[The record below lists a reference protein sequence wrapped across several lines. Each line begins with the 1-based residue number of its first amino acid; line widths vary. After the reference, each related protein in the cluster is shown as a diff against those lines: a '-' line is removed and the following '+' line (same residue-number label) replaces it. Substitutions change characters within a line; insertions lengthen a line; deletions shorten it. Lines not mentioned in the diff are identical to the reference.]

1 LQDHSAIYNRFQVT
15 YLQVE
20 CGRISIDQGPVMSIC
35 PEVITKLQGSMNLRD
50 VESLLLCFAD
60 HYTSEQPFHPER
72 GFSGTEKLRRNWT
85 LIFERVPD
93 FQAELMCSQ
102 GENGMVWS
110 EWRWYGTGFEWRG
123 VILFGV
129 KDDVIEWARVYMEPV
144 ELAEEKDPTHWVS
157 RRMKMSRLHA
167 QQQRH

>member
-1 LQDHSAIYNRFQVT
+1 
-15 YLQVE
+15 
-20 CGRISIDQGPVMSIC
+20 MSIC
-35 PEVITKLQGSMNLRD
+35 PEVITKLQGAMNSRD

-93 FQAELMCSQ
+93 FQAEMMCSL

-129 KDDVIEWARVYMEPV
+129 KDEVIEWARVYMEPV
-144 ELAEEKDPTHWVS
+144 ELSEEKDPTHWVS

>member
-1 LQDHSAIYNRFQVT
+1 
-15 YLQVE
+15 
-20 CGRISIDQGPVMSIC
+20 MSIC
-35 PEVITKLQGSMNLRD
+35 PEVITKLQGAMNLRD

-157 RRMKMSRLHA
+157 RRMKMSRHA

>member
-1 LQDHSAIYNRFQVT
+1 
-15 YLQVE
+15 
-20 CGRISIDQGPVMSIC
+20 MSIC